1 MQYLIS
7 WEKMLRYHQIK
18 SYVKVKKKQVEEEYL
33 KSNSYLKKLSN
44 EDEE

>member
-7 WEKMLRYHQIK
+7 WEKMLRYQIE